1 MLPEVILLKDIED
14 DDAEELVKKCPVNVF
29 DIEDIAKGRKRAT
42 VARPRACTLCR
53 ECIREPGWEEKV
65 ALRRV
70 KDHFIFTIESTGALP
85 PEVLFTEAVQ
95 ILEDKCER
103 VITEMS

>member
-1 MLPEVILLKDIED
+1 M
-14 DDAEELVKKCPVNVF
+14 
-29 DIEDIAKGRKRAT
+29 KRAT

-85 PEVLFTEAVQ
+85 PEVLFTEAVK
-95 ILEDKCER
+95 ILEDKCES
-103 VITEMS
+103 VITELS